1 MIQILTA
8 LVTLQSTDISGS
20 LIVKGNGEG
29 SWSHTDADVDRQSG
43 NHEPSHQ
50 TAGGEIYSSP
60 SQCFQLD
67 PSLRLNIGTF
77 SLLKIHLYPPD

>member
-1 MIQILTA
+1 VA
-8 LVTLQSTDISGS
+8 
-20 LIVKGNGEG
+20 GNGEG
-29 SWSHTDADVDRQSG
+29 SWSQTDVDRQSG
-43 NHEPSHQ
+43 NHEPSPQ

-77 SLLKIHLYPPD
+77 YLLKIHL